1 MEQLAQHDPR
11 RIGPFEVLGRL
22 GSGGMGLVYL
32 ARSASGRRVAIK
44 TVRTELAEDQ
54 LFRVRFTREVEAARA
69 VSGFYTA
76 AVVDADPRAA
86 IPWLAT
92 AYVPSPSLEEIVTE
106 CGPLP
111 VQAVRWLAAGVA
123 EALQSIHGAGLV
135 HRDLKPSNVLVVEDG
150 PRVIDFGIA
159 SGVSNTRLTM
169 TNVAVGTP
177 AYMSPEQ
184 ARDSRSVTG
193 ASDVFS
199 LASTLVFAATG
210 HAPFHGAN
218 PVETVFMLLREGP
231 DLEGLP
237 DDLRSL
243 IDSCMRMNAEE
254 RPTPAD
260 LQAQL
265 APHLFGAGSDD
276 SGTVSAWLPI
286 TAVSLIERRRGGRA
300 MRRQNAASADAGQAA
315 GGAPGGSPAG
325 SLPAPSV
332 PAPSGPPAS
341 APPPAASF
349 PPAGAGGSGA
359 DGSAM
364 GSVGPGG
371 PPAAGQAGP
380 SQDAGAAGN
389 AGVAASAG
397 AAGSAGSA
405 MSGGGAAGNGPE
417 VPGGGP
423 GVSGNGSGA
432 AGGHG
437 AAGGGPAAAGW
448 NQGIP
453 GGPPAV
459 GAVADASGPSAAPGP
474 SGASVRG
481 VPHPGDPSA
490 PAAGDYAAGS
500 PGAAVPGSAPVV
512 SRPSAQP
519 GSPEADPVQLPNT
532 QVPIGPGPRR
542 SDETGREAGTEP
554 TSGWVRAPDGSGGG
568 PRDGTPPPSY
578 AQPYAAPLPPLAGP
592 SAAHG
597 AAAPQAVS
605 PPPAPPYG
613 APGRSAG
620 GADQGGDPSAGSV
633 PPPGVHPLHQP
644 PAPPPPSP
652 QHPQPPARPPSQP
665 PAHSAG
671 GGYPAGSGVSSGGP
685 QRWRPWRFRMSNDV
699 WGSPAVADDLVYVT
713 SFEVHAL
720 DVASGRRQFKTR
732 EVAWSMAVSGGR
744 VHASDGPSLYA
755 LDAGDGSERWRLAT
769 DGWVYALQ
777 VDRGTVVT
785 GTRGGGVQAW
795 EAATGEKLWDLT
807 GAQTDFETPEGGPVI
822 ADGAVYTW
830 ADGRLY
836 VFEARTGTERW
847 TYPVGDASATGG
859 VPVRV
864 TVAEDG
870 VAYVCAG
877 SRVFALDAAT
887 GQERWRFDA
896 PAAFL
901 SPAAFVPG
909 PGVTGGGV
917 YLADYLGTVYALD
930 SGSGNDR
937 WRIATEARHSAEPV
951 VTADGLVHLGSGS
964 AVYTLDA
971 VSGTPRWRFA
981 TGADVVGA
989 PVVAEGRVHFGSADH
1004 CLYTVDAVGGQ
1015 LRWKLATGGEITGSP
1030 VAVGGVVY
1038 ACSKDRCVYALDAT
1052 KGTGQSRQSA

>member
-1 MEQLAQHDPR
+1 MVEQLTQHDPR

-86 IPWLAT
+86 VPWLAT
-92 AYVPSPSLEEIVTE
+92 AYVPAPSLEEIVTE
-106 CGPLP
+106 CGPVP

-135 HRDLKPSNVLVVEDG
+135 HRDLKPSNVLVLEDG

-193 ASDVFS
+193 ASDIFS

-237 DDLRSL
+237 DELRPL
-243 IDSCMRMNAEE
+243 IESCMRMNAEE

-276 SGTVSAWLPI
+276 SGTVSAWLPS

-300 MRRQNAASADAGQAA
+300 MRRQNAAAAAA
-315 GGAPGGSPAG
+315 GAGAAG
-325 SLPAPSV
+325 SG
-332 PAPSGPPAS
+332 SGS
-341 APPPAASF
+341 GGQGS
-349 PPAGAGGSGA
+349 GNGDAGGSGDAVGAGANAGPGAGAAAAVGGGGGGGA
-359 DGSAM
+359 DGGGAGSAL

-371 PPAAGQAGP
+371 PPAAGRSVAGRE
-380 SQDAGAAGN
+380 A
-389 AGVAASAG
+389 
-397 AAGSAGSA
+397 
-405 MSGGGAAGNGPE
+405 
-417 VPGGGP
+417 
-423 GVSGNGSGA
+423 
-432 AGGHG
+432 
-437 AAGGGPAAAGW
+437 AAAGPGAASGNAAAAPGAAEW
-448 NQGIP
+448 DQGIP
-453 GGPPAV
+453 AGPRAV
-459 GAVADASGPSAAPGP
+459 GGA
-474 SGASVRG
+474 SGASG
-481 VPHPGDPSA
+481 ASGA
-490 PAAGDYAAGS
+490 PGS
-500 PGAAVPGSAPVV
+500 PGGAPGTPGGSGGSEPGQGSGSGPVV
-512 SRPSAQP
+512 SRPASQP
-519 GSPEADPVQLPNT
+519 ANADGASVQLAGG

-542 SDETGREAGTEP
+542 PDETGRDSEAAS
-554 TSGWVRAPDGSGGG
+554 TSGWVRPPGGG
-568 PRDGTPPPSY
+568 QEGTPQSSA
-578 AQPYAAPLPPLAGP
+578 AQPYAQLPHQSAPSATPGASAASAAQAAPAGAPAPAPSAPHPLAR
-592 SAAHG
+592 
-597 AAAPQAVS
+597 
-605 PPPAPPYG
+605 PYG
-613 APGRSAG
+613 APGPRHAG
-620 GADQGGDPSAGSV
+620 GSDQG
-633 PPPGVHPLHQP
+633 L
-644 PAPPPPSP
+644 APPPPAVPPFQQPSAGVPAQPSSP
-652 QHPQPPARPPSQP
+652 APHAVQSPPSAGPGRPGGTGPQP
-665 PAHSAG
+665 
-671 GGYPAGSGVSSGGP
+671 GGP

-699 WGSPAVADDLVYVT
+699 WGSPVVADDLVYVT

-732 EVAWSMAVSGGR
+732 EVAWSMTVSGGR

-755 LDAGDGSERWRLAT
+755 LDATDGSERWRLAT
-769 DGWVYALQ
+769 DGWVYSLQ
-777 VDRGTVVT
+777 VERGTVVT

-795 EAATGEKLWDLT
+795 EAASGEKLWELT
-807 GAQTDFETPEGGPVI
+807 GAQADFETPEAGPVI
-822 ADGAVYTW
+822 AEGVVYTW

-836 VFEARTGTERW
+836 ALEARTGAERW

-864 TVAEDG
+864 TTAEDG
-870 VAYVCAG
+870 AVYVCAG

-887 GQERWRFDA
+887 GRERWRFDA

-901 SPAAFVPG
+901 CPPAFVPG

-930 SGSGNDR
+930 SGSGHDR
-937 WRIATEARHSAEPV
+937 WRIATEARHSTEPV

-964 AVYTLDA
+964 ALYTLDA

-989 PVVAEGRVHFGSADH
+989 PVVADGRVHFGSADH

-1052 KGTGQSRQSA
+1052 KGTGQARHSG